1 MYGFEVRKRDTKT
14 KARLG
19 TLTTSH
25 GVVETPAYVVVGTHA
40 EVRCLKPEDIVSS
53 GTQMVISN
61 TYHLWRTLGDA
72 LETFPG
78 LHTKLGWDGVIMTDS
93 GGFQVFS
100 MGFAREHGVGKVG
113 NVGLAKQESR
123 PNLVRITDDG
133 AWFKETPD
141 GPEFFLD
148 AKFSIAIQEKL
159 GADIILAFDECTS
172 PLHDKEYTRK
182 ALERTHR
189 WAKICLDVKT
199 RNDQIFYGIVQ
210 GGAFEDLRKESAKF
224 IGALP
229 FDGFGIGGAFGNSF
243 GDSKEAS
250 FKELGWVIPYLPENK
265 PRHFLGMGRVDDLF
279 LGVEAGID
287 TFDCVIPTREARHGG
302 IWTLDGRYD
311 IKRAKWLGSNVPLEE
326 GCSCPAC
333 GTWKVTRGGLCTQ
346 FKEKNP
352 EAARVATMHNVF
364 FFNNL
369 MKKIREAIAADA
381 FTEFKE
387 ETLER
392 LNRAKT
398 SLTK

>member
-1 MYGFEVRKRDTKT
+1 MHRFEVKKHDSKT

-19 TLTTSH
+19 TLTTPH
-25 GVVETPAYVVVGTHA
+25 GIVETPAYVVVGTHA
-40 EVRCLKPEDIVSS
+40 EVRCLMPQDITRS

-61 TYHLWRTLGDA
+61 TYHLWRTLGDE
-72 LETFPG
+72 LQKFPG

-100 MGFAREHGVGKVG
+100 MGFAREHGIGKVG
-113 NVGLAKQESR
+113 KVGLAKQESR

-133 AWFKETPD
+133 AWFREMPD

-148 AKFSIAIQEKL
+148 AKLSIAIQEKL

-172 PLHDKEYTRK
+172 PLHDKEYTRR
-182 ALERTHR
+182 ALGRTHK
-189 WAKICLDVKT
+189 WARICLDVKT
-199 RNDQIFYGIVQ
+199 RDDQMLYGIVQ
-210 GGAFEDLRKESAKF
+210 GGAFEDLRKESAQF

-229 FDGFGIGGAFGNSF
+229 FDGFGIGGAFGSSF

-265 PRHFLGMGRVDDLF
+265 PRHFLGMGRIDDLF

-311 IKRAKWLGSNVPLEE
+311 IKRAKWLGNDAPLGE
-326 GCSCPAC
+326 GCMCSAC
-333 GTWKVTRGGLCTQ
+333 GRWKVTRGSLCAQ

-352 EAARVATMHNVF
+352 EAARAATIHNVF

-369 MKKIREAIAADA
+369 MKKIRKAIIADT
-381 FTEFKE
+381 FTDFKKE
-387 ETLER
+387 ILAR
-392 LNRAKT
+392 LNRAK
-398 SLTK
+398 L